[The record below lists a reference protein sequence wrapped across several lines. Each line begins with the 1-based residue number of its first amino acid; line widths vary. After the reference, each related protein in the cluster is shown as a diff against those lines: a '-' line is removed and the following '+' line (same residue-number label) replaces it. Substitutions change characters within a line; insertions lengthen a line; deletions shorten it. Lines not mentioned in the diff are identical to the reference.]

1 MTKPV
6 DGVHNVK
13 TRKHENQGE
22 EVILKRLKC
31 IYIIY

>member
-1 MTKPV
+1 MSNPV

-13 TRKHENQGE
+13 IGKHENKGE

-31 IYIIY
+31 IYTIC